1 VNVARR
7 PAELESK
14 PRAVAIGTFDGVHL
28 GHRAVI
34 AAAVAAAGDGRVP
47 TVVTFHP
54 HPRTALG
61 GNRVQLISTLARRL
75 ELLADAGV
83 EDVLVVEF
91 TPELAALTPE
101 QFAEAYLSAVGAQV
115 VCVGAGFRF
124 GHGRSGDV
132 GLLRELGFDAREV
145 PLVAGVSSTRIR
157 QLAEAGDVAGAAR
170 LLGRPVE
177 VDGTV
182 VPGEQRGGTL
192 GFPTAN
198 LLVDPDLLVPEL
210 GIYAG
215 AVGDRRAAVSIGVN
229 PHYGGTERRI
239 EAYLLDWSGDLYGD
253 RLVVE
258 LWRRLR
264 EERAFASEA
273 ALIEQIALD
282 VEETRAARRP
292 TEGGTD

>member
-1 VNVARR
+1 MNVAHE
-7 PAELESK
+7 PAELERR

-34 AAAVAAAGDGRVP
+34 RAACEAGGVS
-47 TVVTFHP
+47 TVLTFHP
-54 HPRTALG
+54 HPRTTLG
-61 GNRVQLISTLARRL
+61 GNRVALLSTLERRL
-75 ELLADAGV
+75 ELLDACGV

-91 TPELAALTPE
+91 TPDLAALSPE
-101 QFAEAYLSAVGAQV
+101 EFARDYLAAIGAEV
-115 VCVGAGFRF
+115 IVAGDGFRF
-124 GHGRSGDV
+124 GRGRAGDLE
-132 GLLRELGFDAREV
+132 LLRRLGFDAREV
-145 PLVAGVSSTRIR
+145 PLVEGVSSTRIR
-157 QLAEAGDVAGAAR
+157 QLAEAGEIDHAAR
-170 LLGRPVE
+170 LLGRPLE
-177 VDGTV
+177 LDGTV

-198 LLVDPDLLVPEL
+198 LLVEPDLLVPAF

-215 AVGDRRAAVSIGVN
+215 AVGDRRAAISIGVN

-264 EERAFASEA
+264 EERAFESEA
-273 ALIEQIALD
+273 DLVRQIASD
-282 VEETRAARRP
+282 VDETRAATRP
-292 TEGGTD
+292 G